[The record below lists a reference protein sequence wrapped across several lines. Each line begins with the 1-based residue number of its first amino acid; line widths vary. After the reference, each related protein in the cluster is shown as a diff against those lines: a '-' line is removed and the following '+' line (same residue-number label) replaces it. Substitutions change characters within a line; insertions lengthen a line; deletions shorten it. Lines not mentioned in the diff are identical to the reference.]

1 MEIFLGVAYIF
12 LLRLLDQTLGTLR
25 ALYVNKGKPLFGA
38 GLGFI
43 ESAIWVVAI
52 SQVIKDLDDPYLII
66 GYAMGFASGTIVG
79 SYIESSIGIGD
90 VVIRIFSSKDDNTKN
105 VAKELRAHGFG
116 VTIINGEGMEGEVSI
131 LWCVAPRKKAKQVLN
146 IVYEINPSAYVTTES
161 TSPIN
166 LNGNRK

>member
-66 GYAMGFASGTIVG
+66 GYALGFASGTIVG

-90 VVIRIFSSKDDNTKN
+90 VVIRIFLSKDDNTKN
-105 VAKELRAHGFG
+105 VAKELRANGFG
-116 VTIINGEGMEGEVSI
+116 VTIINGEGMQGEVSI

>member
-66 GYAMGFASGTIVG
+66 GYALGFASGTIVG

-90 VVIRIFSSKDDNTKN
+90 VVIRIFLSKDDNTKN
-105 VAKELRAHGFG
+105 VAKELRANGFG
-116 VTIINGEGMEGEVSI
+116 VTIINGEGMQGEVSI

-146 IVYEINPSAYVTTES
+146 IVYEINPAAYITTES

>member
-1 MEIFLGVAYIF
+1 MEIFLSVAYIF

-66 GYAMGFASGTIVG
+66 GYALGFASGTIVG

-105 VAKELRAHGFG
+105 VAKELRANGFG

-146 IVYEINPSAYVTTES
+146 IVYEINPAAYVTTES

>member
-105 VAKELRAHGFG
+105 VAKELRANGFG
-116 VTIINGEGMEGEVSI
+116 VTIINGEGMQGEVSI

>member
-1 MEIFLGVAYIF
+1 MEIFLSVAYIF

-66 GYAMGFASGTIVG
+66 GYALGFASGTIVG

-90 VVIRIFSSKDDNTKN
+90 VVIRIFLSKDDNTKN
-105 VAKELRAHGFG
+105 VAKELRANGFG
-116 VTIINGEGMEGEVSI
+116 VTIINGEGMQGEVSI

>member
-90 VVIRIFSSKDDNTKN
+90 VVIRIFLSKDDNTKN
-105 VAKELRAHGFG
+105 VAKELRANGFG
-116 VTIINGEGMEGEVSI
+116 VTIINGEGMQGEVSI

-146 IVYEINPSAYVTTES
+146 IVYEINPAAYVTTES

>member
-1 MEIFLGVAYIF
+1 MEIFLSVAYIF

-66 GYAMGFASGTIVG
+66 GYALGFASGTIVG

-105 VAKELRAHGFG
+105 VAKELRANGFG
-116 VTIINGEGMEGEVSI
+116 VTIINGEGMQGEVSI

-146 IVYEINPSAYVTTES
+146 IVYEINPAAYVTTES